1 MLSAKD
7 KFTIALTVLASA
19 LLITVLTFSV
29 MLAAFTQSKQA
40 TTTITFADGVVLE
53 VSGINGTTWT
63 INNNSNATTVVAP
76 FSFDPI
82 QVAVTQGA
90 GNGLSVY
97 VRVFAIVYTD
107 STVALSAFTQTSAN
121 FTTSENAEYG
131 TVTGTNDTSK
141 RCIALTEEFTS
152 NSASG
157 SYTTILNAYQPFADL
172 GTDTMGSKIN
182 GYVLI
187 YATNTAPADDNWDN
201 VLGYTAAVADLIP

>member
-40 TTTITFADGVVLE
+40 TTTITFADGVVIE
-53 VSGINGTTWT
+53 VSGIDGTTWT

-82 QVAVTQGA
+82 QVGVRQGA
-90 GNGLSVY
+90 GNGLSVH
-97 VRVFAIVYTD
+97 VRVFAIVYTN
-107 STVALSAFTQTSAN
+107 SSVALSAFGQTASN
-121 FTTSENAEYG
+121 FTTSETTEYK
-131 TVTGTNDTSK
+131 TVTGTDGTSK
-141 RCIALTEEFTS
+141 QCIALTQTFSS
-152 NSASG
+152 NS
-157 SYTTILNAYQPFADL
+157 TTGFTKILNAYQPFADL

-187 YATNTAPADDNWDN
+187 YATNTAPTDNNWDK
-201 VLGYTAAVADLIP
+201 VLGYTSAVQNLIP

>member
-53 VSGINGTTWT
+53 VSGIDGTTWT
-63 INNNSNATTVVAP
+63 IDNDSTTVVAP

-82 QVAVTQGA
+82 EVGVRQGA

-97 VRVFAIVYTD
+97 VRVFAIVYTN
-107 STVALSAFTQTSAN
+107 SSVALSAFGQTASN
-121 FTTSENAEYG
+121 FTTSENTEYN
-131 TVTGTNDTSK
+131 TVTGTDGTSK
-141 RCIALTEEFTS
+141 QRIALTQTFSS
-152 NSASG
+152 NSESPNF
-157 SYTTILNAYQPFADL
+157 TTILDAYQPFSDL
-172 GTDTMGSKIN
+172 GADTMGSTVT

-187 YATNTAPADDNWDN
+187 YATNTAPTDDNWDK
-201 VLGYTAAVADLIP
+201 VLGYTSAVQNLIP